1 MKLSALILWLVA
13 GSFALAP
20 NRAPRGQASK
30 DEAPKDVVATLTASD
45 IAQGK
50 KLFVGHCAYCHA
62 MGGTG
67 DRGPSLTRPDLLHA
81 PNNQALFK
89 LIQNGIDGSEM
100 PGAWQM
106 TDHEIWQVAG
116 YVRSLGR
123 TDATPLPGDPAK
135 GRSLFE
141 RKGGCSSCH
150 IVTGAGS
157 GVGPD
162 LTNVGAR
169 RSPAYMRKVLT
180 DPGSSLPEGF
190 LMVIVT
196 TTDGR
201 SIEGIRL
208 NEDTFTIQIKDLAN
222 KVHSF
227 RKADLIELKKEFG
240 KSPMPSYKGTLE
252 AAEMD
257 DLVAYMSSLRGHR

>member
-13 GSFALAP
+13 GSFALTLDKDAKDQVP
-20 NRAPRGQASK
+20 KEPASK
-30 DEAPKDVVATLTASD
+30 DMVATLTAED

-81 PNNQALFK
+81 PNNEALFK
-89 LIQNGIDGSEM
+89 LIQSGIDGSEM
-100 PGAWQM
+100 PAAWQM

-123 TDATPLPGDPAK
+123 TEATPLPGDPTRGK
-135 GRSLFE
+135 SLFE
-141 RKGGCSSCH
+141 AKGCSSCH
-150 IVTGAGS
+150 IVNGGGS
-157 GVGPD
+157 ALGPD

-169 RSPAYMRKVLT
+169 RSPAYLLNVLT
-180 DPGSSLPEGF
+180 DPGSKVPEGF
-190 LMVIVT
+190 LMVRVT
-196 TTDGR
+196 TSDGR
-201 SIEGIRL
+201 PVEGIRL
-208 NEDTFTIQIKDLAN
+208 NEDTFTIQIRDLAN

-227 RKADLIELKKEFG
+227 RKSELVELKKEFG
-240 KSPMPSYKGTLE
+240 KSPMPSFKTALQG
-252 AAEMD
+252 AEMD

>member
-1 MKLSALILWLVA
+1 MKLSMLILWLAA
-13 GSFALAP
+13 GSFALGLA
-20 NRAPRGQASK
+20 Q
-30 DEAPKDVVATLTASD
+30 DHDQAPKDMVPALTASD
-45 IAQGK
+45 IAQGTR
-50 KLFVGHCAYCHA
+50 LFIGHCAYCHA

-67 DRGPSLTRPDLLHA
+67 DRGPSLNRPDLLHA

-123 TDATPLPGDPAK
+123 TESRPLPGDPTK

-141 RKGGCSSCH
+141 GKGGCWSCH
-150 IVTGAGS
+150 IVNGIGTGL
-157 GVGPD
+157 GPD

-169 RSPAYMRKVLT
+169 RSSAYLRKALT
-180 DPGSSLPEGF
+180 DPGSSVPEGF
-190 LMVIVT
+190 LMVTVT
-196 TTDGR
+196 TNDGR

-208 NEDTFTIQIKDLAN
+208 NEDTFTIQIQDLGN
-222 KVHSF
+222 TLHSF
-227 RKADLIELKKEFG
+227 RKADLAKLKREFG
-240 KSPMPSYKGTLE
+240 KSPMPSFETTLE

-257 DLVAYMSSLRGHR
+257 DLVAYLASLRGRR

>member
-1 MKLSALILWLVA
+1 MKLGALILWLVGA
-13 GSFALAP
+13 SFTLAL
-20 NRAPRGQASK
+20 NRAPKDQAPK
-30 DEAPKDVVATLTASD
+30 DETPKDVVATLTASD

-67 DRGPSLTRPDLLHA
+67 DRGPSLTRPELVHA

-123 TDATPLPGDPAK
+123 TDATPLPGDQLRGK
-135 GRSLFE
+135 SVFE
-141 RKGGCSSCH
+141 ARGCSSCH
-150 IVTGAGS
+150 IVNGAGT
-157 GVGPD
+157 GLGPD
-162 LTNVGAR
+162 LTNVGTR

-180 DPGSSLPEGF
+180 DPGSNLPEGF
-190 LMVIVT
+190 LMLNAT

-208 NEDTFTIQIKDLAN
+208 NEDTFTIQILDLEN

-227 RKADLIELKKEFG
+227 RKADLLELKKEFG
-240 KSPMPSYKGTLE
+240 KSPMPSYKETLG
-252 AAEMD
+252 AAETD
-257 DLVAYMSSLRGHR
+257 DLVAYLSSLRGHR